1 MDNNNELIN
10 KVCKARNNLLS
21 YLKQI
26 GYNTEEYEDF
36 DVNNISSL
44 VETEQVD
51 MLVSDK
57 DDHKIYVKFY
67 IFKNNLRLNV
77 INDMISDLYILE
89 EILKENDTLIIII
102 KDIPNQS
109 TKDIQSAL
117 FSNENK
123 FLNIFGL
130 NSLQY
135 NILEH
140 QLVPPHIKL
149 NQKEIDELKETYNI
163 NDIKQ
168 LPTISRFDPPIMAIN
183 MKPGEIVKIER
194 PCKNSIKSNYYRLCV
209 NE

>member
-10 KVCKARNNLLS
+10 KVYKARNNLLF

-26 GYNTEEYEDF
+26 GYDTEEYEDF

-57 DDHKIYVKFY
+57 DEHKIYVKFY

-89 EILKENDTLIIII
+89 EILKENDTLIIIT

-109 TKDIQSAL
+109 TKEIQSSV

-123 FLNIFGL
+123 FINIFGL

-135 NILEH
+135 NILQH
-140 QLVPPHIKL
+140 QLVPPHTKL
-149 NQKEIDELKETYNI
+149 NKKEINELKETYNI
-163 NDIKQ
+163 NDVKQ

-183 MKPGEIVKIER
+183 VKPGEIVKIER
-194 PCKNSIKSNYYRLCV
+194 SCKNSIKSEYYRLCV